1 MPAHEKQYV
10 PIGADDTLATV
21 FAKRVSMTPDAV
33 AYREFDAGSGE
44 WKGHTWAETAR
55 MVGRVRAGLAAEPLA
70 PDDRVAIMLRNG
82 KEWVW
87 FDQAAFAQGLVTVPV
102 YVDDRPENLAYCLH
116 DAGVKLLVVE
126 GEEHLKRLAQVRG
139 RMPGVTRIV
148 SVRNATGTGDA
159 SVRAL
164 QDWLPVEPV
173 AAPPALAGGNALATI
188 VYTSGTTGRPKGV
201 MLSHQNM
208 LQNVMS
214 GLGGIDVFTDDLFLS
229 FLPLSHMF
237 ERTVGYY
244 LTLVSGSEVAFARSV
259 AQLAEDF
266 RTVRPTAVVSVPRI
280 YERMHAAIQAQLN
293 EASAARRALFEF
305 ARRTGWHHFEWR
317 QGRGPWRP
325 SFLLWPALQAA
336 VGSKL
341 LERLGGRLR
350 IAVSGGAALNPQ
362 IAQTFIGLGL
372 PILQGYGLTEA
383 SPVVSVNRLE
393 KNDPASIGAV
403 LPGIEVAFAPSG
415 ALLVRG
421 PNVMLGYWGNPEATD
436 QAKNAEGWLDT
447 GDLARLEN
455 GLLYIT
461 GRIKEIIVM
470 ANGEKVPP
478 VDMELAIQLDPL
490 IEQALVI
497 GEGKP
502 FLGAL
507 VCLNPDEWPRVAE
520 MAGLP
525 ADPHGEGRELAEKL
539 VLARIAKQ
547 VHAFPGYAQVRRVAI
562 LREPW
567 TVDNGM
573 LTPTLK
579 PRRARILERHADRV
593 AEIYRGHEAG
603 GRPGKP

>member
-1 MPAHEKQYV
+1 MPARARQYV
-10 PIGADDTLATV
+10 PITPEDTIASA
-21 FAKRVSMTPDAV
+21 FAKRVAMSPDAV
-33 AYREFDAGSGE
+33 AYREYDASGPA
-44 WKGHTWAETAR
+44 WQPHTWAETAR

-70 PDDRVAIMLRNG
+70 AGDRVAIMLRNCR
-82 KEWVW
+82 EWVW

-102 YVDDRPENLAYCLH
+102 YVDDRPDNIAYCLH
-116 DAGVKLLVVE
+116 DSGVKLLVVE

-139 RMPGVTRIV
+139 HMPGVTRIV
-148 SVRNATGTGDA
+148 AVRKVEATGDA
-159 SVRAL
+159 SVRSL
-164 QDWLPVEPV
+164 EDWLPAQPL
-173 AAPPALAGGNALATI
+173 AAPPARVDGRALATI

-244 LTLVSGSEVAFARSV
+244 LTMVSGSEVAFARSV
-259 AQLAEDF
+259 PQLAEDF
-266 RTVRPTAVVSVPRI
+266 RGVRPTAVVSVPRI
-280 YERMHAAIQAQLN
+280 YERMHAAIQAQLG
-293 EASAARRALFEF
+293 EASGAKRSLFEL
-305 ARRTGWHHFEWR
+305 ARRTGWGLFEWR
-317 QGRGPWRP
+317 QGRGTWKP
-325 SFLLWPALQAA
+325 SFVLWPVLQALVA
-336 VGSKL
+336 RKL
-341 LERLGGRLR
+341 LDRLGGRLR

-372 PILQGYGLTEA
+372 PIVQGYGLTEA

-393 KNDPASIGAV
+393 KNDPSSIGAV
-403 LPGIEVAFAPSG
+403 LPGIEVSFG
-415 ALLVRG
+415 DNGELLVRG
-421 PNVMLGYWGNPEATD
+421 PNVMLGYWGNPEATAQALDADGWLRTGD
-436 QAKNAEGWLDT
+436 QAR
-447 GDLARLEN
+447 LAD

-461 GRIKEIIVM
+461 GRIKEIIVL

-490 IEQALVI
+490 LEQALVI

-507 VCLNPDEWPRVAE
+507 VRLDMDEWRKVAE
-520 MAGLP
+520 TAGLP

-547 VHAFPGYAQVRRVAI
+547 VHAFPGYAQVRRVA
-562 LREPW
+562 LLDEAW
-567 TVDNGM
+567 SVDNGL

-579 PRRARILERHADRV
+579 PKRAKILERYRDRV
-593 AEIYRGHEAG
+593 AEIYRGHGA
-603 GRPGKP
+603 